1 MVFLF
6 YPATKMSKI
15 LVIEDEPQ
23 IRDNIRQILEM
34 SDFEVAIAQDG
45 EQGLQLAHSEHPDLI
60 VCDIMMPKLDGHA
73 TLTKLRQDE
82 KTAKIPL
89 IFLTAKSELADYNE
103 GMALGANDYL
113 VKPFEM
119 LELLSVVEK
128 NLAAS

>member
-1 MVFLF
+1 
-6 YPATKMSKI
+6 MSKI

>member
-1 MVFLF
+1 
-6 YPATKMSKI
+6 MSKI

-34 SDFEVAIAQDG
+34 SDFEVAIAPDG

-60 VCDIMMPKLDGHA
+60 ICDIMMPKLDGHA
-73 TLTKLRQDE
+73 TLIQLRQDE
-82 KTAKIPL
+82 KTAHIPL

-119 LELLSVVEK
+119 LELLSVVER

>member
-1 MVFLF
+1 
-6 YPATKMSKI
+6 MSKI

-34 SDFEVAIAQDG
+34 SDFEVAIAPDG
-45 EQGLQLAHSEHPDLI
+45 EQGLQVAYKEHPDLI
-60 VCDIMMPKLDGHA
+60 ICDIMMPKLDGHA
-73 TLTKLRQDE
+73 TLTQLRQNQS
-82 KTAKIPL
+82 TAQIPL

-119 LELLSVVEK
+119 FELLKVVEK

>member
-1 MVFLF
+1 
-6 YPATKMSKI
+6 MSKI

-73 TLTKLRQDE
+73 TLAKLRQDE